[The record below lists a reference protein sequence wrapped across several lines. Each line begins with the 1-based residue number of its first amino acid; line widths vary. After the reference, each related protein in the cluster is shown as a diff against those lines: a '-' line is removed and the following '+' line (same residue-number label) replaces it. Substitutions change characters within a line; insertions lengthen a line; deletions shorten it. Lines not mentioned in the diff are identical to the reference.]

1 MPLEMQAKI
10 LRVLQDKVI
19 TPVGGQSSY
28 QVNIRIL
35 AATHQDLMGQAS
47 GCPSDGT
54 CLK

>member
-10 LRVLQDKVI
+10 LRVLQDRVV

-35 AATHQDLMGQAS
+35 AAT
-47 GCPSDGT
+47 PKIGT
-54 CLK
+54 QSEPAPFCHFS

>member
-19 TPVGGQSSY
+19 TPVGGQTSY

-35 AATHQDLMGQAS
+35 ATHRS
-47 GCPSDGT
+47 
-54 CLK
+54 